1 MESKKLNYRKFKKQH
16 ELFAEYVSGI
26 DDTED
31 KHWYVSVMMNRL
43 IFCYFIQKK
52 NFFDFNSNFLG
63 DKLAQYKQ
71 DQKNKAG
78 NSFYKSFLLLFFHNR
93 LNDYHQLEKKY
104 SNIDIEDKAFEKLFK
119 FFDKYKWQLD
129 IQSELESQ
137 SESDEKIITPDVFS
151 YIFEQYINDR
161 SHMGAYYTKED
172 ITNYISKNCILP
184 FLLKDSIRRY
194 GDDTSFIWDFLKTSS
209 DCYIYDSVKKGVNLP
224 LPENIAKGL
233 DTAKPNLLERR
244 KDWNLPADEEYALPT
259 ENWREVIERR
269 TRYNEIKTKI
279 QNGEITHINDFVI
292 YNLNITSFIYDFL
305 NDEIVANKRF
315 ISCFYDSLKNIS
327 ILDPTCGSGAFLFA
341 AFYILEP
348 LYEIC
353 IARLPILKDE
363 IKRNYRSNI
372 KYFIYKNIILHNLY
386 GKDIMKEATEIAKLQ
401 LFLKLM
407 SVVDADKNL
416 PNNGLE
422 YISDIDFNI
431 TCENFL
437 LGSATEPKSPGKFD
451 VIIGNP
457 PYCEYLK
464 KNPKTKRAV
473 SDDYKIQGYKTLSC
487 GNLYAYVMERS
498 KALLSENG
506 YIGMI
511 VPLSGHSTERMKTLV
526 TEFYETFSFHLHY
539 NLSADANP
547 QILFEGVKFR
557 LAFFFA
563 SNNGIGRYSTKYTRW
578 FSEERPYLFTS
589 LIKYNNIEDY
599 KYNNII
605 PKVSSPLFL
614 SIAKKMEKED
624 LFFKNQGEYYC
635 LYNDA
640 PINWIRAHTFEPY
653 FYNERDGQK
662 TSSHLKKFF
671 FNTEIEKECG
681 CAVLNSSIFF
691 IWWITHSS
699 CYNLNTSEL
708 SSFRLSLNE
717 KEKTELSKLNIE
729 LTKDVIENSKRKTY
743 KYKTTGIVEY
753 DEFYI
758 KKSKAIIDK
767 IDILLAQH
775 YNFTQ
780 EELDYIINYDIKYR
794 MGKTSDE

>member
-1 MESKKLNYRKFKKQH
+1 MESKKLNYRRLKKQH

-353 IARLPILKDE
+353 IPRLPILKDE

-457 PYCEYLK
+457 PYCEYSN

-498 KALLSENG
+498 KSLLSENG

-511 VPLSGHSTERMKTLV
+511 VPLSGHSTERMKPLV
-526 TEFYETFSFHLHY
+526 TEFYEKFSFHLHY

-557 LAFFFA
+557 LAIFFA
-563 SNNGIGRYSTKYTRW
+563 SNKGTGRYSTKYTRW

-614 SIAKKMEKED
+614 SIARKMEKEN
-624 LFFKNQGEYYC
+624 LFFKNEGVFYC
-635 LYNDA
+635 LYYDA

-653 FYNERDGQK
+653 FYSERDGQK
-662 TSSHLKKFF
+662 TSSHLQKIF
-671 FNTEIEKECG
+671 FNSEIEKECG

-717 KEKTELSKLNIE
+717 KEKVELCELNIE
-729 LTKDVIENSKRKTY
+729 LTKDVLANSIRKTY
-743 KYKTTGIVEY
+743 KYKTTGKVEY
-753 DEFYI
+753 DEFYM
-758 KKSKAIIDK
+758 KKSKSIIDK

>member
-1 MESKKLNYRKFKKQH
+1 MESKKLNYRRLKKQH

-78 NSFYKSFLLLFFHNR
+78 NTFYKSFLLLFFHNR

-129 IQSELESQ
+129 IQSELESL

-224 LPENIAKGL
+224 LPESIAKGL

-269 TRYNEIKTKI
+269 TIYNEIKTKI

-292 YNLNITSFIYDFL
+292 YNLNISSFIYDFL

-386 GKDIMKEATEIAKLQ
+386 GIDIMKEATEIAKLQ

-457 PYCEYLK
+457 PYCEYSK

-498 KALLSENG
+498 KILLSENG

-557 LAFFFA
+557 LAIFFA
-563 SNNGIGRYSTKYTRW
+563 SNNGTGRYSTKYTRW
-578 FSEERPYLFTS
+578 FSEERPYL
-589 LIKYNNIEDY
+589 LAALVKYNNIKDY
-599 KYNNII
+599 TYKNII
-605 PKVSSPLFL
+605 PKVTNPLFI
-614 SIAKKMEKED
+614 SIARKMEKED
-624 LFFKNQGEYYC
+624 LFFKNEGDFYC
-635 LYNDA
+635 LYYDA

-653 FYNERDGQK
+653 FYSERDGYK
-662 TSSHLKKFF
+662 ISSHLQKIF

-708 SSFRLSLNE
+708 SSFRLSLND
-717 KEKTELSKLNIE
+717 KEKVELCKLNIE
-729 LTKDVIENSKRKTY
+729 LTKDVLANSIRKTY
-743 KYKTTGIVEY
+743 KYKTTGKVEY
-753 DEFYI
+753 DEFYM
-758 KKSKAIIDK
+758 KKSKSIIDK

-775 YNFTQ
+775 YGLTQ
-780 EELDYIINYDIKYR
+780 EETDFIINYDIKYR
-794 MGKTSDE
+794 MGKVSDG